1 MCELISVKSV
11 GETTLLAQLIIF
23 PIIMEGNKRL
33 KVSHHHDA
41 DLDFAQIGA
50 GTFQISSSEDILCA
64 LRIGY
69 KHIDLAEAYENLKEV
84 NKALTQAFL
93 PLSEGGL
100 GIERNTLFIT
110 MKVHRIFSNDHIS
123 DLLKFV
129 GVDFFDLLLYHTPE
143 GHFTNRKTM
152 EKNWRYLIA
161 EKDSGRVRQIGVSN
175 FYKQHLDRL
184 LVFCNNHRL
193 QFPFANQILINPYV
207 FPKETINFCK
217 YWSIKVIAYCPL
229 GYSYSDQI
237 LSEAHVKDIALQL
250 GCSPSQ
256 VVLSWLLKQGLHV
269 IPRSSNEEH
278 LKSNLDSKEVDWQMN
293 GTEKAE
299 FEEMMQSLQKSNNEV
314 FGYMIDISIDAFC
327 EEIMWGTECS
337 LSSLV

>member
-69 KHIDLAEAYENLKEV
+69 KHIDLAETYGNLKKV
-84 NKALTQAFL
+84 NTALKHAFL

-100 GIERNTLFIT
+100 GIERKSLFIT
-110 MKVHRIFSNDHIS
+110 MKVHRILSNDHIS
-123 DLLKFV
+123 DLLKIV
-129 GVDFFDLLLYHTPE
+129 GVDFFDLLLYHSPG
-143 GHFTNRKTM
+143 GHFTNKKTM
-152 EKNWRYLIA
+152 EKNWRKLIA
-161 EKDSGRVRQIGVSN
+161 EKDSGKVCQIGVSN

-184 LVFCNNHRL
+184 LVFCNDHRL
-193 QFPFANQILINPYV
+193 QIPFANQILINPYV

-217 YWSIKVIAYCPL
+217 YWNIKVIAYCPL
-229 GYSYSDQI
+229 GFSYCDQI
-237 LSEAHVKDIALQL
+237 LSETNVKDIALQI

-256 VVLSWLLKQGLHV
+256 VVLSWLLKQGIHV

-293 GTEKAE
+293 KEKPE
-299 FEEMMQSLQKSNNEV
+299 FEEMMQSLQKSNDEV
-314 FGYMIDISIDAFC
+314 FGYMIDKSIDAFC
-327 EEIMWGTECS
+327 EEIKWGTECS
-337 LSSLV
+337 FSSVV

>member
-69 KHIDLAEAYENLKEV
+69 KHIDLAETYGNLKKV
-84 NKALTQAFL
+84 NTALKHAFL

-100 GIERNTLFIT
+100 GIERKSLFIT
-110 MKVHRIFSNDHIS
+110 MKVHRILSNDHIS
-123 DLLKFV
+123 DLLKIV
-129 GVDFFDLLLYHTPE
+129 GVDFFDLLLYHSPG
-143 GHFTNRKTM
+143 GHFTNKKTM
-152 EKNWRYLIA
+152 EKNWRKLIA
-161 EKDSGRVRQIGVSN
+161 EKDSGKVCQIGVSN

-184 LVFCNNHRL
+184 LVFCNDHRL
-193 QFPFANQILINPYV
+193 QIPFANQILINPYV

-217 YWSIKVIAYCPL
+217 YWNIKVIA
-229 GYSYSDQI
+229 
-237 LSEAHVKDIALQL
+237 
-250 GCSPSQ
+250 
-256 VVLSWLLKQGLHV
+256 
-269 IPRSSNEEH
+269 
-278 LKSNLDSKEVDWQMN
+278 
-293 GTEKAE
+293 
-299 FEEMMQSLQKSNNEV
+299 
-314 FGYMIDISIDAFC
+314 
-327 EEIMWGTECS
+327 
-337 LSSLV
+337 

>member
-69 KHIDLAEAYENLKEV
+69 KHIDLAETYGNLKKV
-84 NKALTQAFL
+84 NTALKHAFL

-100 GIERNTLFIT
+100 GIERKSLFIT
-110 MKVHRIFSNDHIS
+110 MKVHRILSNYHIS
-123 DLLKFV
+123 DLLKIV
-129 GVDFFDLLLYHTPE
+129 GVDFFDLLLYHSPG
-143 GHFTNRKTM
+143 GHFTNKKTM
-152 EKNWRYLIA
+152 EKNWRKLIA
-161 EKDSGRVRQIGVSN
+161 EKDSGKVCQIGVSN

-184 LVFCNNHRL
+184 LVFCNDHRL
-193 QFPFANQILINPYV
+193 QIPFANQILINPYV

-217 YWSIKVIAYCPL
+217 YWNIKVIAYCPL
-229 GYSYSDQI
+229 GFSYCDQI
-237 LSEAHVKDIALQL
+237 LSETNVKDIALQI

-256 VVLSWLLKQGLHV
+256 VVLSWLLKQGIHV

-293 GTEKAE
+293 KEKPE
-299 FEEMMQSLQKSNNEV
+299 FEEMMQSLQKSNDEV